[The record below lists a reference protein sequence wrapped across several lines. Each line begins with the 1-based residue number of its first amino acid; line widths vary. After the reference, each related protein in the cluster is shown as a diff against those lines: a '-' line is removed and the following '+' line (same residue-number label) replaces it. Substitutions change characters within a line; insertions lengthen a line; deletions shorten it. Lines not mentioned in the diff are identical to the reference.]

1 MDDVN
6 LWSLYELMLRS
17 RLFEEAI
24 KKLWDEGKIFGEMH
38 MGIGEEAIMAGICS
52 QLIDG
57 DAIAMDHR
65 GTSPCIMR
73 GVNPV
78 ELLLEL
84 LGHSQGLC
92 SGNGGHMHLF
102 SKDLLLAS
110 SGIVGSSGPA
120 AVGFALAS
128 QYKKKNNIA
137 VAFFGEG
144 AINQGML
151 LESMNLASV
160 WKLPVLFMCKDNNIS
175 LFTQSDQMR
184 GGSLID
190 RARGFGIAAEEV
202 DGMNAEIVWGSL
214 NRIIGNMRKKSKPF
228 FIHAHCIH
236 KNGHFLGDSLLRGM
250 EKMGEMTKPLMKAL
264 VSKKGSGIGKRIGS
278 LRGTLSLISKS
289 RAQTKKGRDPLI
301 YIEKNLK
308 NEKDKLLQVQSK
320 ISRKID
326 EVVKATLEIYQR
338 RDIV

>member
-1 MDDVN
+1 MEN
-6 LWSLYELMLRS
+6 AKLWHLYELMLRS
-17 RLFEEAI
+17 RFFEEAVI
-24 KKLWDEGKIFGEMH
+24 QLWDEGKIYGEMH

-52 QLIDG
+52 QLKEG
-57 DAIAMDHR
+57 DSIAMDHR

-73 GVNPV
+73 GVDPV
-78 ELLLEL
+78 ALMLEL
-84 LGHSQGLC
+84 LGHPQGLC
-92 SGNGGHMHLF
+92 AGNGGHMHLF

-110 SGIVGSSGPA
+110 SGIVGSAGPA

-160 WKLPVLFMCKDNNIS
+160 WKLPVLFVCKDNNWS
-175 LFTQSDQMR
+175 LTTRSDQMR

-190 RARGFGIAAEEV
+190 RARGFGMPAEEV
-202 DGMNAEIVWGSL
+202 DGMNAEIVWDRV
-214 NRIIGNMRKKSKPF
+214 NKIMDDMRKKSRPF

-236 KNGHFLGDSLLRGM
+236 KQGHFLGDPLLRGM

-264 VSKKGSGIGKRIGS
+264 VNKKGAGIGKRIGS
-278 LRGTLSLISKS
+278 LRGTLSLITKS

-308 NEKDKLLQVQSK
+308 NEKEKLLQVQSK
-320 ISRKID
+320 VSKEID
-326 EVVKATLEIYQR
+326 EVIKTTLEIYQGGVP
-338 RDIV
+338 I